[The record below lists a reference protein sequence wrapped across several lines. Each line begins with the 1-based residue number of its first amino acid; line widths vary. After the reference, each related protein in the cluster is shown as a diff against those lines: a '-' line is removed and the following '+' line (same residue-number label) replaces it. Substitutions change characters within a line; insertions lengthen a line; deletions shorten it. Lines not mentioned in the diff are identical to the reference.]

1 MKIKELKAGYSQKI
15 VINNLSLE
23 IQKGEIISL
32 IGPNGG
38 GKSTLLKSISGEL
51 KTLGGTVMLG
61 DEEIKNIPLREIA
74 KRMSIV
80 NTQRVKPEHMSAF
93 DVVLSG
99 RLPYSDLLGLYRSE
113 DYNTAGSACELMN
126 ITELK
131 DKPFSSLSD
140 GQKQRT
146 LIARAICQDP
156 SYLIMD
162 EPSSYLDIRHR
173 LELMDVIKKLAGRGV
188 TIIMSLHEL
197 ELALE
202 ISDRVLLVQK
212 DGETIC
218 EEPAKVIESGIIKDL
233 YELTDKMYERVKKQL
248 LATCYV
254 ED

>member
-1 MKIKELKAGYSQKI
+1 MKIKELKAGYNKKI
-15 VINNLSLE
+15 IVNNLSLE

-51 KTLGGTVMLG
+51 KTLGGAVMLD

-80 NTQRVKPEHMSAF
+80 NTTRVRPEHMSAF

-99 RLPYSDLLGLYRSE
+99 RLPYSDLLGLYKK
-113 DYNTAGSACELMN
+113 DDFDTAGRACDLMN
-126 ITELK
+126 IAELK
-131 DKPFSSLSD
+131 DKPFASLSD

-156 SYLIMD
+156 EYLIMD
-162 EPSSYLDIRHR
+162 EPTSYLDIRHR
-173 LELMDVIKKLAGRGV
+173 LELMDVIRKLAGEGV
-188 TIIMSLHEL
+188 TIVMSLHEL

-218 EEPAKVIESGIIKDL
+218 EEPEKVIESGIIKEL
-233 YELTDKMYERVKKQL
+233 YELTDEMYERVKRH
-248 LATCYV
+248 V
-254 ED
+254 EA